1 MNSKSKFLNSDF
13 NDMYY
18 FRWLDIFQGAE
29 GGILNLARSYKKF
42 GLQLQPN
49 NDITFMEWCP
59 GARGMRIFGDFN
71 GWNRGEFHCQRNDF
85 GCFTITLKALED
97 GTPRVKHNSKY
108 KIHIEG
114 GDGSWMDRNSA
125 WATY

>member
-1 MNSKSKFLNSDF
+1 MNLKSKFLNSDF

-71 GWNRGEFHCQRNDF
+71 GWNRGEFHC
-85 GCFTITLKALED
+85 
-97 GTPRVKHNSKY
+97 
-108 KIHIEG
+108 
-114 GDGSWMDRNSA
+114 
-125 WATY
+125 